1 MASVL
6 STLASL
12 VQTQRSSVDEFLR
25 DPRSP
30 RIIEF
35 ADWATTE
42 NASDIWQKAFTDKVK
57 RSTERDYQFIF
68 HLGDI
73 AGKKVFEIDEVLDII
88 GDFSSY
94 GKVSMILETQE
105 ADILWCRLN
114 GRNDSAGRNS
124 DAERN
129 GDAGGEAIA
138 AFPGNGFASSRDR
151 YQSIFNTMRIDYL
164 AVLQG
169 PQVQHF
175 SREGQIQLASP
186 ELAGILGVANARTR
200 FSIGCQL
207 GVLLGLDCPHSVA
220 LGLAVS
226 GAWSAPATAPDT
238 TALLS
243 YMNEWQ
249 NRINN

>member
-1 MASVL
+1 MPQIEIRPDMTSVL

-12 VQTQRSSVDEFLR
+12 VETQRSSVDEFLR

-42 NASDIWQKAFTDKVK
+42 NASDIWQQAFTDKVK
-57 RSTERDYQFIF
+57 RSTDRDFQFIF

-73 AGKKVFEIDEVLDII
+73 TRKKVFEIDEVLDII
-88 GDFSSY
+88 GDYSSY
-94 GKVSMILETQE
+94 GKVSMILDTQE

-114 GRNDSAGRNS
+114 GRN
-124 DAERN
+124 
-129 GDAGGEAIA
+129 GDAVPSA
-138 AFPGNGFASSRDR
+138 NGFAPSRDR

-175 SREGQIQLASP
+175 SRDGQIQLASP
-186 ELAGILGVANARTR
+186 APVSILGIVNARTR

-226 GAWSAPATAPDT
+226 GAWSAPVTAPDT
-238 TALLS
+238 TALLG